1 MNDAVQH
8 FHIGEPGRPP
18 AGGGF
23 IVNGDTVNGAGE
35 AEADGW
41 HEPGDAADG
50 WHEPGAAAAEGA
62 WSEQQWEEPQWDE
75 PRKADSPAQGR
86 SGERLTPGQ
95 LRGIV
100 FRRAP
105 LGKRGLDEHQV
116 NSLLDRVEEELTRL
130 TQERNA
136 LAGEL
141 ELLRGYIA
149 DSASGALPQQQ
160 EPSGGAAATGAAPAA
175 PAGPAARGSGLS
187 RVEPA
192 GAAES
197 QAVAG
202 RIHEAHVYAASLLS
216 QAQQTADQYI
226 KDAQRYSRELIEDAR
241 TRRRELLSQAGAEPG
256 SPAEESWEREAVRL
270 RATSRE
276 YRGKLRDYFE
286 LLLMNLDEWETAEG
300 VGTPPPSNDP
310 PH

>member
-1 MNDAVQH
+1 MNDSVQH
-8 FHIGEPGRPP
+8 FHNE
-18 AGGGF
+18 F
-23 IVNGDTVNGAGE
+23 HVNGDAINLTGDLTGDGE
-35 AEADGW
+35 AEAEGW
-41 HEPGDAADG
+41 HEPGDAGDG
-50 WHEPGAAAAEGA
+50 
-62 WSEQQWEEPQWDE
+62 SWEEPQWDE
-75 PRKADSPAQGR
+75 PRKAAEPSSFGR
-86 SGERLTPGQ
+86 SADRLTPGQ
-95 LRGIV
+95 LRSVV

-130 TQERNA
+130 TQEKNA

-141 ELLRGYIA
+141 ELLRGYVT
-149 DSASGALPQQQ
+149 D
-160 EPSGGAAATGAAPAA
+160 AAPAA
-175 PAGPAARGSGLS
+175 LPPQQEQEAEGTAPVGRGSGLI

-202 RIHEAHVYAASLLS
+202 RMHEAHVYAASLLS

-226 KDAQRYSRELIEDAR
+226 QDAQRYSRELVEDAR
-241 TRRRELLSQAGAEPG
+241 RRRHELLSTANSEHGAPG
-256 SPAEESWEREAVRL
+256 EESWEREAARL
-270 RATSRE
+270 RAASRE

-300 VGTPPPSNDP
+300 AADPPPSDET